1 MNIGEAAELSN
12 LPAKT
17 IRYYEEVALV
27 VPGRKSNGYRD
38 YDAESV
44 HKLRFVQRA
53 RGLGFSLDECRILLS
68 LYEDK
73 SRSSSDVRSLAKAR
87 LEMVEK
93 KLEEMHSLKRT
104 LEHLVDHC
112 SGDDMPDCPILDEL
126 AGQ

>member
-17 IRYYEEVALV
+17 IRYYEEVDLV
-27 VPGRKSNGYRD
+27 VPSRQSNGYRD
-38 YDAESV
+38 YDRDSV
-44 HKLRFVQRA
+44 HKLKFVQRA
-53 RGLGFSLDECRILLS
+53 RSLGFSLDECRILLS

-73 SRSSSDVRSLAKAR
+73 SRSSRDVRKLAKAR
-87 LEMVEK
+87 LEIVDQ
-93 KLEEMHSLKRT
+93 KLEEMQSLKRT

-112 SGDDMPDCPILDEL
+112 GGNDKPDCPILDEL